1 MSELKHNDDIEVL
14 DGLDDLFSETN
25 IKTEET
31 VNEVETDK
39 VELDVKEES
48 EEVLSVLDD
57 QSVVTSP
64 KVEEPQVDDLNTKD
78 LNTKE
83 INNKIFSDFVP
94 DSLEP
99 FENTKSE
106 SLMKDSVIETK
117 VEPTFNTS
125 TPELEEVF
133 HFDFTDLKEPEE
145 AKQEVKDL
153 EPAIPKVD
161 SLPEV
166 SEESNNEMVEVEPI
180 VEMKEESEEDP
191 ILASFDSVLE
201 PIEITESKEEKTPI
215 EPIISDLE
223 PMVEK
228 AEEDK
233 FSVPE
238 VDSDLEKTNYDIN
251 YNFADAFVTN
261 NKESDAEQPSIDDA
275 FQFEPTLTA
284 LETEKDSVIDN
295 DLGKTVIIEPVEP
308 KEVVSEEATVNGNT
322 EVKEETTE
330 AVPVENENALT
341 VVENKEPEKKEK
353 EKKEK
358 IGKKKPNGRIIVFI
372 VLVVLLLLAFVI
384 LLPTILEQFAI

>member
-1 MSELKHNDDIEVL
+1 MSELKYNDDIEVL

-57 QSVVTSP
+57 QPVVTSP
-64 KVEEPQVDDLNTKD
+64 KVEEPQVDDLNTK
-78 LNTKE
+78 E
-83 INNKIFSDFVP
+83 INNKIFFFFFL

-180 VEMKEESEEDP
+180 VEMKEESEENP

-201 PIEITESKEEKTPI
+201 PIEITESKEEKTTI

>member
-57 QSVVTSP
+57 QPVVTSP
-64 KVEEPQVDDLNTKD
+64 KVEEPQVDDLNTK
-78 LNTKE
+78 E
-83 INNKIFSDFVP
+83 INNKIFFFFFL

-180 VEMKEESEEDP
+180 VEMKEESEENP

-201 PIEITESKEEKTPI
+201 PIEITESKEEKTTI

>member
-1 MSELKHNDDIEVL
+1 MSEQKHNDDIEVL
-14 DGLDDLFSETN
+14 DGLDDLFSEPT
-25 IKTEET
+25 IKPEET
-31 VNEVETDK
+31 VNEEKTENVVVDSI
-39 VELDVKEES
+39 EEP
-48 EEVLSVLDD
+48 EEVLSVLDE

-64 KVEEPQVDDLNTKD
+64 KVEEPQVND

-83 INNKIFSDFVP
+83 IEEKPFTEFVP
-94 DSLEP
+94 DALEP

-106 SLMKDSVIETK
+106 TLMKEPVIETK
-117 VEPTFNTS
+117 VEPTSNPV

-153 EPAIPKVD
+153 EPAIPKID

-166 SEESNNEMVEVEPI
+166 SEEINHEPEEVEPK
-180 VEMKEESEEDP
+180 VEMKEEPESEP
-191 ILASFDSVLE
+191 VLASFDSVLE
-201 PIEITESKEEKTPI
+201 PIEITESKEEKAPI
-215 EPIISDLE
+215 EPVMPDLD
-223 PMVEK
+223 PVVEETK
-228 AEEDK
+228 TEEI
-233 FSVPE
+233 SVPE

-251 YNFADAFVTN
+251 YNFADTFATN
-261 NKESDAEQPSIDDA
+261 NNESEVEQPSIDDA

-284 LETEKDSVIDN
+284 VESEKSSVMDN

-308 KEVVSEEATVNGNT
+308 KEVVSEEATVDSNT

-330 AVPVENENALT
+330 AAPVENENALT
-341 VVENKEPEKKEK
+341 VVENKEPEKKKK
-353 EKKEK
+353 EEKEK
-358 IGKKKPNGRIIVFI
+358 IGKKKTNGRTIVFI

>member
-1 MSELKHNDDIEVL
+1 MSEQKHNDDIEVL
-14 DGLDDLFSETN
+14 DGLDDLFSEPT
-25 IKTEET
+25 IKPEET
-31 VNEVETDK
+31 VNEEKTENVVVDSI
-39 VELDVKEES
+39 EEP
-48 EEVLSVLDD
+48 EEVLSVLDE

-64 KVEEPQVDDLNTKD
+64 KAEEPQVND

-83 INNKIFSDFVP
+83 IEEKPFTEFVP
-94 DSLEP
+94 DALEP

-106 SLMKDSVIETK
+106 TLMKEPVIETK
-117 VEPTFNTS
+117 VEPTSNPV

-153 EPAIPKVD
+153 EPAIPKID

-166 SEESNNEMVEVEPI
+166 SEEINHEPEEVEPK
-180 VEMKEESEEDP
+180 VEMKEEPESEP
-191 ILASFDSVLE
+191 VLASFDSVLE
-201 PIEITESKEEKTPI
+201 PIEITESKEEKAPI
-215 EPIISDLE
+215 EPVMPDLD
-223 PMVEK
+223 PVVEETK
-228 AEEDK
+228 TEEI
-233 FSVPE
+233 SVPE

-251 YNFADAFVTN
+251 YNFADTFATN
-261 NKESDAEQPSIDDA
+261 NNESEVEQPSIDDA

-284 LETEKDSVIDN
+284 VESEKSSVMDN

-308 KEVVSEEATVNGNT
+308 KEVVSEEATVDSNT

-330 AVPVENENALT
+330 AAPVENENALT
-341 VVENKEPEKKEK
+341 VVENKEPEKKKK

-358 IGKKKPNGRIIVFI
+358 IGKKKTNGRTIVFI

>member
-106 SLMKDSVIETK
+106 SFIKDSVIETK